1 MRKVQKTGVPCFCGT
16 PVLHHSTENYFMIF
30 TFLPCPLFFNNF

>member
-16 PVLHHSTENYFMIF
+16 PVLHHSTENYFMIYLSALSF
-30 TFLPCPLFFNNF
+30 VFQ